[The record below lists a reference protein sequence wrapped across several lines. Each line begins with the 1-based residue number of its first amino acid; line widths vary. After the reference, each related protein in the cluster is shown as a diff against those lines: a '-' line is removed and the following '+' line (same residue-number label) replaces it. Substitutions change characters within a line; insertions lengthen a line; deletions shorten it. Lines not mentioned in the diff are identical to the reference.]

1 MVNFVLFASFAELF
15 RSEGGAPL
23 WASILTALLFYC
35 FDWILFLACYAVRM
49 SLLLEFGYPKRNFKY
64 RQRMKHQYSVLDRI
78 LMYKVAKNV
87 QQKSKL
93 VTLELALQFFNIFSL
108 VISTVGFISA
118 IITRLAG
125 GAGVLVLCSQ
135 LLSMMLQSLID
146 LFPSRI
152 FSREIQKQNS
162 FAKIYEKIYNSF
174 MKHKK

>member
-1 MVNFVLFASFAELF
+1 MSF
-15 RSEGGAPL
+15 RSLFEQIRGAL
-23 WASILTALLFYC
+23 WSILFYSLHLRNC
-35 FDWILFLACYAVRM
+35 FVQK
-49 SLLLEFGYPKRNFKY
+49 G
-64 RQRMKHQYSVLDRI
+64 
-78 LMYKVAKNV
+78 AKNV
-87 QQKSKL
+87 QQKSTL

-108 VISTVGFISA
+108 VISPVGFISA

-125 GAGVLVLCSQ
+125 WAGVLVLCSQ

-152 FSREIQKQNS
+152 FSREIQKQSS

>member
-1 MVNFVLFASFAELF
+1 
-15 RSEGGAPL
+15 
-23 WASILTALLFYC
+23 
-35 FDWILFLACYAVRM
+35 
-49 SLLLEFGYPKRNFKY
+49 
-64 RQRMKHQYSVLDRI
+64 
-78 LMYKVAKNV
+78 MYKVAKNV

-125 GAGVLVLCSQ
+125 WAGVLVLCSQ

-152 FSREIQKQNS
+152 FSREIQKQSS

>member
-125 GAGVLVLCSQ
+125 WAGVLVLCSQ

-152 FSREIQKQNS
+152 FSREIQKQSS
-162 FAKIYEKIYNSF
+162 FAKIYEKIY
-174 MKHKK
+174 

>member
-93 VTLELALQFFNIFSL
+93 VTLELALDKK
-108 VISTVGFISA
+108 
-118 IITRLAG
+118 R
-125 GAGVLVLCSQ
+125 
-135 LLSMMLQSLID
+135 
-146 LFPSRI
+146 
-152 FSREIQKQNS
+152 NS
-162 FAKIYEKIYNSF
+162 
-174 MKHKK
+174 